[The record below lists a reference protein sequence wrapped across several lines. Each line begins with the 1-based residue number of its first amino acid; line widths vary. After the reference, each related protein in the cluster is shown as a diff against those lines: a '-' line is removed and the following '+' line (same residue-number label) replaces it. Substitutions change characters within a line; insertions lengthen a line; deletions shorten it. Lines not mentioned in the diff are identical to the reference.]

1 MIDSIYTGITGVKS
15 HQTRINV
22 VANNVANIN
31 TTGYKSGRVAFSD
44 VMSQTLSEGT
54 AARGQIAATN
64 PKQTGVGVQVASID
78 TVQRQGTLQ
87 TTGIYTDLA
96 VEGDGMFVLSD
107 GITDFY
113 TRDGTFAF
121 DSTGQLTDP
130 GSGLVVQGNL
140 ANEDGSFKSE
150 VENLIVPLARKSK
163 ALATTAIELSGNL
176 DVGGSAQVWT
186 ATTQF
191 GLPAI
196 VAGNPGFPLDL
207 SDLGESVGLSVAVSK
222 GGQEFAS
229 TLTIP
234 TGPPFADLE
243 QLTSKLNSQV
253 NLNDSLKG
261 NVLFKFNDMG
271 QLQLRTKEGGANVS
285 LTIDNVDP
293 TIDVVLRLGM
303 SEGQYTGKAATA
315 PTDGTES
322 SLLNDLA
329 NVGADLTPGDII
341 RFSGTKPTGER
352 FDGNL
357 EFQAYGTSSVR
368 DLLDVVQ
375 FAYGGVTADIDP
387 QTGSLS
393 LTDTETQDSVVGF
406 DINFSLLDTDAVG
419 SGLFGSN
426 SLVEFSTNTQVFDQ
440 KGDTHSLTLD
450 FTKSVVANEWT
461 WVASVNGVM
470 PQAGNEG
477 KAVFNEDGT
486 LKSFNSSDQAA
497 LQFTPGDGTPN
508 MTIDIGATGMGRL
521 GGLTQF
527 VGSSSM
533 AVREQDGRAAGS
545 LVSINVEGDGA
556 MRGTFTN
563 GDSQVLGRVALAAFS
578 NSGGLKRGAQNL
590 FIQTESSG
598 QPVVGAAETTIQGS
612 IRSGAI
618 ELSNVD
624 LAEEFTN
631 MIVSQRG
638 FQASARSIT
647 TSDELMS
654 ELVNLKR

>member
-15 HQTRINV
+15 HQTRIDV
-22 VANNVANIN
+22 IANNVANIN

-54 AARGQIAATN
+54 AARAQIAATN
-64 PKQTGVGVQVASID
+64 PKQTGLGVQVASID
-78 TVQRQGTLQ
+78 TVQRQGTIQ
-87 TTGIYTDLA
+87 TTGIDTDLA
-96 VEGDGMFVLSD
+96 IEGDGMFVLSD

-121 DSTGQLTDP
+121 DSTGQLSDP

-150 VENLIVPLARKSK
+150 VENLIVPLDRESK

-196 VAGNPGFPLDL
+196 IASNPGLPLDL
-207 SDLGESVGLSVAVSK
+207 SDLGDSVGLSVTVSE
-222 GGQEFAS
+222 GGQDIAS

-234 TGPPFADLE
+234 TTTPFADLE

-261 NVLFKFNDMG
+261 NVLFKFNDLG

-285 LTIDNVDP
+285 LLIDNADP
-293 TIDVVLRLGM
+293 TIDVVSRLGF
-303 SEGQYTGKAATA
+303 GQGQNTGNDAA
-315 PTDGTES
+315 DS
-322 SLLNDLA
+322 ILLNDLA
-329 NVGADLTPGDII
+329 NVGADLTPGDVV

-352 FDGNL
+352 FDGNF
-357 EFQAYGTSSVR
+357 EFQPNSADTVR
-368 DLLDVVQ
+368 NLLDVVQ
-375 FAYGGVTADIDP
+375 SAYGGVTAGIDP
-387 QTGSLS
+387 QTGRLS
-393 LTDTETQDSVVGF
+393 LTDAETQDSVVGF

-426 SLVEFSTNTQVFDQ
+426 PLAEFSTNTQVFDQ
-440 KGDTHSLTLD
+440 KGDTHSLTLN
-450 FTKSVVANEWT
+450 FTKSVVANEWS
-461 WVASVNGVM
+461 WVASVNGVT

-486 LKSFNSSDQAA
+486 LKSFDSSDRAA

-508 MTIDIGATGMGRL
+508 ITIDIGATGTGRL

-527 VGSSSM
+527 VAPSSM

-545 LVSINVEGDGA
+545 LVSINVEGDGGI
-556 MRGTFTN
+556 RGTFTN
-563 GDSQVLGRVALAAFS
+563 GDSQVLGRVSLAAFS
-578 NSGGLKRGAQNL
+578 NSGGLKRAAQNL
-590 FIQTESSG
+590 FMQTESSG
-598 QPVVGAAETTIQGS
+598 QPVVGAAETTVQGS

-631 MIVSQRG
+631 LIVSQRG

>member
-15 HQTRINV
+15 HQTRIDV
-22 VANNVANIN
+22 IANNVANIN

-54 AARGQIAATN
+54 AARAQIAATN
-64 PKQTGVGVQVASID
+64 PKQTGLGVQVASID
-78 TVQRQGTLQ
+78 TVQRQGTIQ
-87 TTGIYTDLA
+87 TTGIDTDLA
-96 VEGDGMFVLSD
+96 IEGDGMFVLSD

-121 DSTGQLTDP
+121 DSTGQLSDP

-150 VENLIVPLARKSK
+150 VENLIVPLDRESK

-196 VAGNPGFPLDL
+196 IASNPGLPLDL
-207 SDLGESVGLSVAVSK
+207 SDLGDSVGLSVTVSE
-222 GGQEFAS
+222 GGQDIAS

-234 TGPPFADLE
+234 TTTPFADLE

-261 NVLFKFNDMG
+261 NVLFKFNDLG

-285 LTIDNVDP
+285 LLIDNADP
-293 TIDVVLRLGM
+293 TIDVVSRLGF
-303 SEGQYTGKAATA
+303 GQGQNTGTDAA
-315 PTDGTES
+315 DS
-322 SLLNDLA
+322 ILLNDLA
-329 NVGADLTPGDII
+329 NVGADLTPGDVV

-352 FDGNL
+352 FDGNF
-357 EFQAYGTSSVR
+357 EFQPNSADTVR
-368 DLLDVVQ
+368 NLLDVVQ
-375 FAYGGVTADIDP
+375 SAYGGVTAGIDP
-387 QTGSLS
+387 QTGRLS
-393 LTDTETQDSVVGF
+393 LTDAETQDSVVGF

-426 SLVEFSTNTQVFDQ
+426 PLAEFSTNTQVFDQ
-440 KGDTHSLTLD
+440 KGDTHSLTLN
-450 FTKSVVANEWT
+450 FTKSVVANEWS
-461 WVASVNGVM
+461 WVASVNGVT

-486 LKSFNSSDQAA
+486 LKSFDSSDRAA

-508 MTIDIGATGMGRL
+508 ITIDIGATGTGRL

-527 VGSSSM
+527 VAPSSM

-545 LVSINVEGDGA
+545 LVSINVEGDGGI
-556 MRGTFTN
+556 RGTFTN
-563 GDSQVLGRVALAAFS
+563 GDSQVLGRVSLAAFS
-578 NSGGLKRGAQNL
+578 NSGGLKRAAQNL
-590 FIQTESSG
+590 FMQTESSG
-598 QPVVGAAETTIQGS
+598 QPVVGAAETTVQGS

-631 MIVSQRG
+631 LIVSQRG

>member
-15 HQTRINV
+15 HQTRIDV
-22 VANNVANIN
+22 IANNVANIN

-54 AARGQIAATN
+54 AARAQIAATN
-64 PKQTGVGVQVASID
+64 PKQTGLGVQVASID

-87 TTGIYTDLA
+87 TTGIDTDLA
-96 VEGDGMFVLSD
+96 IEGDGMFVLSD

-150 VENLIVPLARKSK
+150 VENLIVPLDRESK

-196 VAGNPGFPLDL
+196 IASNPALPLDL
-207 SDLGESVGLSVAVSK
+207 SDLGDSVGLSVTVSE
-222 GGQEFAS
+222 GGQEIAS

-234 TGPPFADLE
+234 TTTPFADLE
-243 QLTSKLNSQV
+243 GLTSKLNSQV

-261 NVLFKFNDMG
+261 NVLFKFNDLG
-271 QLQLRTKEGGANVS
+271 QLQLRTKEGGGNVS
-285 LTIDNVDP
+285 LSIDNADP
-293 TIDVVLRLGM
+293 TIDVVSRLGFNQ
-303 SEGQYTGKAATA
+303 GQNTGADAA
-315 PTDGTES
+315 DS
-322 SLLNDLA
+322 ILLNDLA
-329 NVGADLTPGDII
+329 NIGADLTPGDIV

-352 FDGNL
+352 FDGNF
-357 EFQAYGTSSVR
+357 EFQTNSADTVR

-375 FAYGGVTADIDP
+375 SAYGGVTAGIDP
-387 QTGSLS
+387 QTGRLS
-393 LTDTETQDSVVGF
+393 LTDAETQDSVVGF

-426 SLVEFSTNTQVFDQ
+426 PLAEFSTNTQVFDQ
-440 KGDTHSLTLD
+440 KGDTHSLTLT
-450 FTKSVVANEWT
+450 FTKSVVANEWS
-461 WVASVNGVM
+461 WVAAVNGVT

-486 LKSFNSSDQAA
+486 LKSFDSSDQTA

-508 MTIDIGATGMGRL
+508 ITIDIGATGTGRL

-527 VGSSSM
+527 VAPSSM

-556 MRGTFTN
+556 IRGTFTN
-563 GDSQVLGRVALAAFS
+563 GDSQVLGRVSLASFS
-578 NSGGLKRGAQNL
+578 NSGGLKREAQNL
-590 FIQTESSG
+590 FLQTESSG
-598 QPVVGAAETTIQGS
+598 QPVVGAAETTVQGS
-612 IRSGAI
+612 IRSGAV

>member
-15 HQTRINV
+15 HQTRIDV
-22 VANNVANIN
+22 IANNVANIN

-64 PKQTGVGVQVASID
+64 PKQTGLGVQVASID

-87 TTGIYTDLA
+87 TTGIDTDLA
-96 VEGDGMFVLSD
+96 IEGDGMFVLSD

-140 ANEDGSFKSE
+140 ASEDGSFKSE
-150 VENLIVPLARKSK
+150 VENLIVPLDRESK

-196 VAGNPGFPLDL
+196 VASNPALPLDL
-207 SDLGESVGLSVAVSK
+207 SDLGDSVGLSVTVSE
-222 GGQEFAS
+222 GGQDIAS

-234 TGPPFADLE
+234 TTTPFADLE

-261 NVLFKFNDMG
+261 NVLFKFNDLG

-285 LTIDNVDP
+285 LSIDNADP
-293 TIDVVLRLGM
+293 TIDVISRLGF
-303 SEGQYTGKAATA
+303 GQGQNTGADAA
-315 PTDGTES
+315 DS
-322 SLLNDLA
+322 ILLNDLA
-329 NVGADLTPGDII
+329 NVGADLTPGDIV

-352 FDGNL
+352 FDGNF
-357 EFQAYGTSSVR
+357 EFQANSADTVR
-368 DLLDVVQ
+368 HLLDVVQ
-375 FAYGGVTADIDP
+375 SAYGGVTAGIDP
-387 QTGSLS
+387 QTGRLS
-393 LTDTETQDSVVGF
+393 LTDAETQDSVVGF
-406 DINFSLLDTDAVG
+406 DINFSLLDADAVG

-426 SLVEFSTNTQVFDQ
+426 PLAEFSTNTQVFDQ
-440 KGDTHSLTLD
+440 KGDTHSLTLT
-450 FTKSVVANEWT
+450 FTKSVVANEWS
-461 WVASVNGVM
+461 WVASVNGVT

-486 LKSFNSSDQAA
+486 LKSFDSSDQAA
-497 LQFTPGDGTPN
+497 LRFTPGDGTPN
-508 MTIDIGATGMGRL
+508 ITIDIGATGTGRL

-527 VGSSSM
+527 VAPSSM

-545 LVSINVEGDGA
+545 LVSINVEGDGGI
-556 MRGTFTN
+556 RGTFTN
-563 GDSQVLGRVALAAFS
+563 GDSQVLGRVSLAAFS

-590 FIQTESSG
+590 FLQTESSG
-598 QPVVGAAETTIQGS
+598 QPVVGAAETTVQGS

>member
-15 HQTRINV
+15 HQARIDV
-22 VANNVANIN
+22 IANNVANIN

-64 PKQTGVGVQVASID
+64 PKQTGLGVQVASID

-87 TTGIYTDLA
+87 TTGIETDLA
-96 VEGDGMFVLSD
+96 IEGDGMFVLSD

-140 ANEDGSFKSE
+140 ANDDGSFKSE
-150 VENLIVPLARKSK
+150 VENLIVPLDRESK
-163 ALATTAIELSGNL
+163 AVATTAIELSGNL
-176 DVGGSAQVWT
+176 DVGGSAQIWT
-186 ATTQF
+186 ATTEF

-196 VAGNPGFPLDL
+196 VTGNPGLPLDL
-207 SDLGESVGLSVAVSK
+207 SDLGDSVGLSVSVSE
-222 GGQEFAS
+222 GGQEIAS

-234 TGPPFADLE
+234 ATVAFADLE
-243 QLTSKLNSQV
+243 ELTSKLNSQI

-261 NVLFKFNDMG
+261 NVLFKFNDVG
-271 QLQLRTKEGGANVS
+271 QLQLRSKEGGSNVS
-285 LTIDNVDP
+285 LTVDNADP
-293 TIDVVLRLGM
+293 SIDVISRLGFT
-303 SEGQYTGKAATA
+303 QAAATGVDA
-315 PTDGTES
+315 ADS
-322 SLLNDLA
+322 IDINDLA

-352 FDGNL
+352 FDGNF
-357 EFQAYGTSSVR
+357 EFQANSADTVR

-375 FAYGGVTADIDP
+375 SAYGGVTVGIDP
-387 QTGSLS
+387 DTGRLS
-393 LTDTETQDSVVGF
+393 LTDEETQDSVVGF
-406 DINFSLLDTDAVG
+406 DINFSLLDTDTVG

-426 SLVEFSTNTQVFDQ
+426 PLAEFSTNAQVFDQ
-440 KGDTHSLTLD
+440 KGDTHSLTVN

-461 WVASVNGVM
+461 WVASVNGVT

-486 LKSFNSSDQAA
+486 LKSFDSSDQKA
-497 LQFTPGDGTPN
+497 LQFTPGDGTPGI
-508 MTIDIGATGMGRL
+508 TIDIGATGTGRL

-527 VGSSSM
+527 VAPSSM

-545 LVSINVEGDGA
+545 LVSINVEGDGSI
-556 MRGTFTN
+556 RGTFTN
-563 GDSQVLGRVALAAFS
+563 GDSQVLGRVSLAAFS
-578 NSGGLKRGAQNL
+578 NAGGLKRQAQNL
-590 FIQTESSG
+590 FVQTESSG
-598 QPVVGAAETTIQGS
+598 QPVVGAAETTVQGS

>member
-15 HQTRINV
+15 HQARIDV
-22 VANNVANIN
+22 IANNVANIN
-31 TTGYKSGRVAFSD
+31 ATAYKSGRVAFSD

-64 PKQTGVGVQVASID
+64 PKQTGLGVQVASID

-87 TTGIYTDLA
+87 TTGIDTDLA
-96 VEGDGMFVLSD
+96 IEGDGMFVLSD

-140 ANEDGSFKSE
+140 ANDDGSFKSE
-150 VENLIVPLARKSK
+150 VENLIVPLDRESK
-163 ALATTAIELSGNL
+163 AVATTAIELSGNL
-176 DVGGSAQVWT
+176 DVGGSAQIWT
-186 ATTQF
+186 ATTEF

-196 VAGNPGFPLDL
+196 VTGNPGLPLDL
-207 SDLGESVGLSVAVSK
+207 SDLGDSVGLSVSVSE
-222 GGQEFAS
+222 GGQEIAS

-234 TGPPFADLE
+234 ATVAFADLE
-243 QLTSKLNSQV
+243 ELTSKLNSQI

-261 NVLFKFNDMG
+261 NVLFKFNDVG
-271 QLQLRTKEGGANVS
+271 QLQLRTKEGGSNVS
-285 LTIDNVDP
+285 LTVDNADP
-293 TIDVVLRLGM
+293 SIDVISRLGFT
-303 SEGQYTGKAATA
+303 QAAATGVDA
-315 PTDGTES
+315 ADS
-322 SLLNDLA
+322 IDINDLA

-352 FDGNL
+352 FDGNF
-357 EFQAYGTSSVR
+357 EFQANSADTVR

-375 FAYGGVTADIDP
+375 SAYGGVTVGIDP
-387 QTGSLS
+387 DTGRLS
-393 LTDTETQDSVVGF
+393 LTDEETQDSVVGF
-406 DINFSLLDTDAVG
+406 DINFSLLDTDTVG

-426 SLVEFSTNTQVFDQ
+426 PLAEFSTNTQVFDQ
-440 KGDTHSLTLD
+440 KGDTHSLTVN

-461 WVASVNGVM
+461 WVASVNGVT

-486 LKSFNSSDQAA
+486 LKSFDSSDQKA
-497 LQFTPGDGTPN
+497 LQFTPGDGTPGI
-508 MTIDIGATGMGRL
+508 TIDIGATGTGRL

-527 VGSSSM
+527 VAPSSM

-545 LVSINVEGDGA
+545 LVSINVEGDGSI
-556 MRGTFTN
+556 RGTFTN
-563 GDSQVLGRVALAAFS
+563 GDSQVLGRVSLAAFS
-578 NSGGLKRGAQNL
+578 NAGGLKRQAQNL
-590 FIQTESSG
+590 FVQTESSG
-598 QPVVGAAETTIQGS
+598 QPVVGAAETTVQGS

-631 MIVSQRG
+631 LIVSQRG

>member
-1 MIDSIYTGITGVKS
+1 MIDSVYTGITGVKS
-15 HQTRINV
+15 HQTRIDV
-22 VANNVANIN
+22 IANNVANIN

-44 VMSQTLSEGT
+44 VMAQTLSEGT
-54 AARGQIAATN
+54 AARGGIAATN
-64 PKQTGVGVQVASID
+64 PKQTGLGVQVASID

-87 TTGIYTDLA
+87 TTGIDTDLA
-96 VEGDGMFVLSD
+96 IEGDGMFVLSD

-121 DSTGQLTDP
+121 DSTGQLIDP

-150 VENLIVPLARKSK
+150 VENLIVPLDRESK

-196 VAGNPGFPLDL
+196 VTSNPALPLDL
-207 SDLGESVGLSVAVSK
+207 SDLGNSVGLSVTVSE
-222 GGQEFAS
+222 GGQDIAS

-234 TGPPFADLE
+234 TTTPFADLE

-261 NVLFKFNDMG
+261 NVLFKFNDLG
-271 QLQLRTKEGGANVS
+271 QLQLRTKEGGSNVS
-285 LTIDNVDP
+285 LAIDNADP
-293 TIDVVLRLGM
+293 TIDVVSRLGFAQ
-303 SEGQYTGKAATA
+303 GQETGADAT
-315 PTDGTES
+315 DS
-322 SLLNDLA
+322 ILLNDLA
-329 NVGADLTPGDII
+329 NIGADLTPTDII

-352 FDGNL
+352 FDGNF
-357 EFQAYGTSSVR
+357 EFQTNSADTVR

-375 FAYGGVTADIDP
+375 SAYGGVTAGIDP
-387 QTGSLS
+387 QTGRLS
-393 LTDTETQDSVVGF
+393 LTETATQDSVVGF
-406 DINFSLLDTDAVG
+406 DINFSLLDADAVG

-426 SLVEFSTNTQVFDQ
+426 PLAEFSTNTQVFDQ
-440 KGDTHSLTLD
+440 KGDTHSLTLT
-450 FTKSVVANEWT
+450 FTKSVVANEWN
-461 WVASVNGVM
+461 WVASVNGVT

-486 LKSFNSSDQAA
+486 LKSFDSSDQTA
-497 LQFTPGDGTPN
+497 LQFTPGDGTPSI
-508 MTIDIGATGMGRL
+508 TIDIGATGTGRL

-527 VGSSSM
+527 VAPSSM

-545 LVSINVEGDGA
+545 LVSVNVEGDGGI
-556 MRGTFTN
+556 RGTFTN
-563 GDSQVLGRVALAAFS
+563 GDSQVLGRVSLAAFS
-578 NSGGLKRGAQNL
+578 NSGGLKREAQNL
-590 FIQTESSG
+590 FVQTESSG
-598 QPVVGAAETTIQGS
+598 QPVVGAAETTVQGS
-612 IRSGAI
+612 IRSGSI

>member
-15 HQTRINV
+15 HQARIDV
-22 VANNVANIN
+22 IANNVANIN

-64 PKQTGVGVQVASID
+64 PKQTGLGVQVASID

-87 TTGIYTDLA
+87 TTGIETDLA

-107 GITDFY
+107 GIRDFY

-121 DSTGQLTDP
+121 DTTGQLTDP
-130 GSGLVVQGNL
+130 GTGLVVQGNL

-150 VENLIVPLARKSK
+150 VENLVIPLDRESK
-163 ALATTAIELSGNL
+163 ALATTEIELSGNL
-176 DVGGSAQVWT
+176 DVGNSAQVWT

-191 GLPAI
+191 GLPAT
-196 VAGNPGFPLDL
+196 VASNPGLPLDM
-207 SDLGESVGLSVAVSK
+207 SDLGDSVGLSVSVTTP
-222 GGQEFAS
+222 GGEIAS

-234 TGPPFADLE
+234 TTEAFADLE
-243 QLTSKLNSQV
+243 QLTARLNSQV
-253 NLNDSLKG
+253 NLNDTLKG
-261 NVLFKFNDMG
+261 NVLFKFNDLG
-271 QLQLRTKEGGANVS
+271 QLLLRTKEGGGNVN
-285 LTIDNVDP
+285 LIVDNADP
-293 TIDVVLRLGM
+293 TVDVVTRLGF
-303 SEGQYTGKAATA
+303 GQGQDDGADAA
-315 PTDGTES
+315 DS
-322 SLLNDLA
+322 ILLNDLA

-341 RFSGTKPTGER
+341 RFSGTKPSGER
-352 FDGNL
+352 FDGNF
-357 EFQAYGTSSVR
+357 EFQRNSADTVR

-375 FAYGGVTADIDP
+375 SSYGGVNVGIDP
-387 QTGSLS
+387 DTGRLS
-393 LTDTETQDSVVGF
+393 LTDAETQDSVVGF
-406 DINFSLLDTDAVG
+406 NINFSLLDTDAVG

-426 SLVEFSTNTQVFDQ
+426 PLAEFSTNTQVFDQ
-440 KGDTHSLTLD
+440 KGDTHSLT
-450 FTKSVVANEWT
+450 FTFNKSVVANEWT
-461 WVASVNGVM
+461 WVASVNGVT
-470 PQAGNEG
+470 PPAGSEG
-477 KAVFNEDGT
+477 TAVFNEDGT
-486 LKSFNSSDQAA
+486 LKSFDSSDAQA
-497 LQFTPGDGTPN
+497 LRFTPGEGTPN
-508 MTIDIGATGMGRL
+508 LSIDIGAMGTGRL

-527 VGSSSM
+527 VAPSSM

-545 LVSINVEGDGA
+545 LVAVNVEPNGSI
-556 MRGTFTN
+556 RGTFTN
-563 GDSQVLGRVALAAFS
+563 GDSQVLGRVSLAAFS
-578 NSGGLKRGAQNL
+578 NAGGLRREAQNL
-590 FIQTESSG
+590 FAQTESSG
-598 QPVVGAAETTIQGS
+598 QAVVGAAETTVQGS

>member
-96 VEGDGMFVLSD
+96 IEGDGMFVLSD

-140 ANEDGSFKSE
+140 ANEDGSFNSE
-150 VENLIVPLARKSK
+150 VENLVLPLDRKSK

-176 DVGGSAQVWT
+176 DVGGSAQVWA

-191 GLPAI
+191 GVPA
-196 VAGNPGFPLDL
+196 VLASNPGFPLDL

-243 QLTSKLNSQV
+243 QLTSRLNSQV

-261 NVLFKFNDMG
+261 TVLFKFNDIG

-285 LTIDNVDP
+285 LSIDNVDP
-293 TIDVVLRLGM
+293 TIDVVSALGFAQ
-303 SEGQYTGKAATA
+303 GVNLAVG
-315 PTDGTES
+315 TDVTDNI
-322 SLLNDLA
+322 LLNDLS
-329 NVGADLTPGDII
+329 NVGADLTPGDIV

-352 FDGNL
+352 FDGNY

-368 DLLDVVQ
+368 NLLDVVQ
-375 FAYGGVTADIDP
+375 STYGGVTAGIDP
-387 QTGSLS
+387 KTGRLS
-393 LTDTETQDSVVGF
+393 LTDAETQDSVVGF
-406 DINFSLLDTDAVG
+406 DINFSLLDTDDVG

-426 SLVEFSTNTQVFDQ
+426 PLAEFSTNTQVFDQ
-440 KGDTHSLTLD
+440 KGDTHSLTLN
-450 FTKSVVANEWT
+450 FTKSVVSNEWS
-461 WVASVNGVM
+461 WVASVNGAT

-486 LKSFNSSDQAA
+486 LKSFDSSDQTA

-508 MTIDIGATGMGRL
+508 ITIDIGATGTGRL

-527 VGSSSM
+527 VAPSSM

-545 LVSINVEGDGA
+545 LVSTNVEGDGA
-556 MRGTFTN
+556 IHGTFTN

-598 QPVVGAAETTIQGS
+598 QPVVGAAETTVQGS

>member
-15 HQTRINV
+15 HQARIDV
-22 VANNVANIN
+22 IANNVANIN

-64 PKQTGVGVQVASID
+64 PKQTGLGVQVASID

-87 TTGIYTDLA
+87 TTGIETDLA
-96 VEGDGMFVLSD
+96 IEGDGMFVLSD

-140 ANEDGSFKSE
+140 ANDDGSFKSE
-150 VENLIVPLARKSK
+150 VENLIVPLDRESK
-163 ALATTAIELSGNL
+163 AVATTAIELSGNL
-176 DVGGSAQVWT
+176 DVGGSAQIWT
-186 ATTQF
+186 ATTEF

-196 VAGNPGFPLDL
+196 VTGNPGLPLDL
-207 SDLGESVGLSVAVSK
+207 SDLGDSVGLSVSVSE
-222 GGQEFAS
+222 GGQEIAS

-234 TGPPFADLE
+234 ATVAFADLE
-243 QLTSKLNSQV
+243 ELTSKLNSQI

-261 NVLFKFNDMG
+261 NVLFKFNDVG
-271 QLQLRTKEGGANVS
+271 QLQLRSKEGGSNVS
-285 LTIDNVDP
+285 LTVDNADP
-293 TIDVVLRLGM
+293 SIDVISRLGFT
-303 SEGQYTGKAATA
+303 QAAATGVDA
-315 PTDGTES
+315 ADS
-322 SLLNDLA
+322 IDINDLA

-352 FDGNL
+352 FDGNF
-357 EFQAYGTSSVR
+357 EFQANSADTVR

-375 FAYGGVTADIDP
+375 SAYGGVTVGIDP
-387 QTGSLS
+387 DTGRLS
-393 LTDTETQDSVVGF
+393 LTDEETQDSVVGF
-406 DINFSLLDTDAVG
+406 DINFSLLDTDTVG

-426 SLVEFSTNTQVFDQ
+426 PLAEFSTNTQVFDQ
-440 KGDTHSLTLD
+440 KGDTHSLTVN

-461 WVASVNGVM
+461 WVASVNGVT

-486 LKSFNSSDQAA
+486 LKSFDSSDQKA
-497 LQFTPGDGTPN
+497 LQFTPGDGTPGI
-508 MTIDIGATGMGRL
+508 TIDIGATGTGRL

-527 VGSSSM
+527 VAPSSM

-545 LVSINVEGDGA
+545 LVSINVEGDGSI
-556 MRGTFTN
+556 RGTFTN
-563 GDSQVLGRVALAAFS
+563 GDSQVLGRVSLAAFS
-578 NSGGLKRGAQNL
+578 NAGGLKRQAQNL
-590 FIQTESSG
+590 FVQTESSG
-598 QPVVGAAETTIQGS
+598 QPVVGAAETTVQGS